1 MNNEFFKTRTLKK
14 QETYKKVVRVYLLY
28 SANITYK
35 EMAKLTNL
43 SEYTVC
49 AAINHYFNNK
59 EFYKEEIN
67 SDLYFK
73 PNCITKN
80 KNTVEECFVPDKLT
94 VGINTMQFWYNVSIY
109 KRKLFGNVTGEKMTE
124 YDIEK
129 LINYTLKKTKKN

>member
-1 MNNEFFKTRTLKK
+1 MNNELFKIRTIKK

-28 SANITYK
+28 KADITYN

-43 SEYTVC
+43 SEYTVGS
-49 AAINHYFNNK
+49 AINHYFNNK

-67 SDLYFK
+67 SDLYLRTDCF
-73 PNCITKN
+73 TKN

-94 VGINTMQFWYNVSIY
+94 VGINTMQFWYKVSKY
-109 KRKLFGNVTGEKMTE
+109 KRQLFGNITGEKMTE

-129 LINYTLKKTKKN
+129 LINYTLKKTKNK